1 MILKRIKVN
10 AGGMM
15 GINCYIIQD
24 EETKETMI
32 IDPGGS
38 FEKIEE
44 MLDVI
49 EAKIKYIL
57 LTHCHGD
64 HIGAVE
70 QVKEKYGG
78 KVLIHRFDEE
88 GLKAPSINLSAHIGI
103 GELKIRE
110 DARIDDGDTLH
121 VGKLEFIVMHTPG
134 HTKGSICVYCEKEKL
149 LFSGD
154 TLFRGSWGRT
164 DLPTSNIEEI
174 MSSIANKL
182 MKLPEDTI
190 VYPGHRKIYN
200 NKRRKTNIFRI
211 KTKRLQLKGDV
222 KNGKNIYINIRS
234 E

>member
-24 EETKETMI
+24 EETKETMV

-49 EAKIKYIL
+49 EAKVKYIL

-64 HIGAVE
+64 HIGAVK

-78 KVLIHRFDEE
+78 KILIHRFDEE
-88 GLKAPSINLSAHIGI
+88 GLKTPAINLSSHIGI
-103 GELKIRE
+103 GEVSIEE
-110 DARIDDGDTLH
+110 DARLDDGDILH
-121 VGKLEFIVMHTPG
+121 VGKLEFKVIHTPG
-134 HTKGSICVYCEKEKL
+134 HTIGSICLYCEEEKL

-164 DLPTSNIEEI
+164 DLPTSSMEQII
-174 MSSIANKL
+174 DSITNKL
-182 MKLPEDTI
+182 MHLPEDTI
-190 VYPGHRKIYN
+190 VYPGHRKIYH
-200 NKRRKTNIFRI
+200 NKRRRTNILRT
-211 KTKRLQLKGDV
+211 KTKG
-222 KNGKNIYINIRS
+222 I
-234 E
+234 